1 MVLMQQT
8 FKESGKYAFDHKPNC
23 VYSSSFVSGCPGT
36 VVIYEI
42 LFGWHKKPMIEKSFE
57 QSFANI
63 IEFSVA
69 NGGYIF
75 KKHSFSA

>member
-1 MVLMQQT
+1 MMKHIYSILIFQFTIYSSRKNFIYMVLMQQT

-42 LFGWHKKPMIEKSFE
+42 LFG
-57 QSFANI
+57 
-63 IEFSVA
+63 
-69 NGGYIF
+69 
-75 KKHSFSA
+75 